1 MEVEI
6 VCLRPNLV
14 DSPFILASDF
24 VPYFGADTASAY
36 LCNAVHTCGRCA
48 RLSDQGGKWPAG
60 NQNTIACMGQFER
73 IVLIGR
79 RALSVASPTDN
90 LS

>member
-1 MEVEI
+1 MPCIHVAD
-6 VCLRPNLV
+6 VP
-14 DSPFILASDF
+14 DLAIK
-24 VPYFGADTASAY
+24 V
-36 LCNAVHTCGRCA
+36 
-48 RLSDQGGKWPAG
+48 GKWPAG